1 MIRIQPLMIFN
12 KVTAMYN
19 LRRLPLQTSLRRQR
33 LEDQPHRPADQP
45 EGRGHPAVHGRG
57 LEETGIH

>member
-1 MIRIQPLMIFN
+1 
-12 KVTAMYN
+12 MYN